1 MYSPLETNRN
11 NSQCKNVQI
20 MASARDGTPIVV
32 LKNGQ
37 EKATISE
44 FNPLGSTAKKID
56 ENIL

>member
-1 MYSPLETNRN
+1 
-11 NSQCKNVQI
+11 
-20 MASARDGTPIVV
+20 MASARDGTPIAV